1 MTRLDGDFHGCLH
14 ADDHSVGARQ
24 RELMRSL
31 LSTEGIS
38 PQQVADAVLAG
49 VEADDLWIHTHPD
62 SSDAAIHQRYQ
73 ALLNRSPTS
82 LQQ

>member
-1 MTRLDGDFHGCLH
+1 
-14 ADDHSVGARQ
+14 
-24 RELMRSL
+24 MRSL

-62 SSDAAIHQRYQ
+62 WSDAAIHQRYQ